1 MSTKRWAG
9 ICFAFLG
16 SCFVYGLGCGSSSS
30 GGPAGDAG
38 VDARATTTSTSTA
51 TTQGSGGGSTTSTT
65 STTTG
70 TGGAG
75 GSGGAP
81 PGSTNLGKACAA
93 DAECGA
99 GFTCIRSS
107 DNLSGD
113 PTSPGGP
120 GNGLCVVDCTT
131 DPMACGPTGGI
142 CVAIDIAPDGGTVS
156 KAACFE
162 ACTIGPNPP
171 APPVVKC
178 HGRQDVACEPV
189 NQAETLFACIPLCV
203 TDADCGGRKCDPSS
217 GLCVET
223 PMAGKTI
230 GSGCTVT
237 RGQANNECAGGLC
250 LPIEAIPDGGTTTPG
265 ICTALCR
272 LGTQEA
278 CGYRITPID
287 AGPPMG
293 ACVLPWGDTGYNT
306 GDLGLCLQLCD
317 GANDC
322 SYKAQNWV
330 CRTDITLRGFG
341 HSVCLVP
348 PAG

>member
-9 ICFAFLG
+9 LCFAFLG
-16 SCFVYGLGCGSSSS
+16 ACFLHGLGCGSSST
-30 GGPAGDAG
+30 GAPPADAG
-38 VDARATTTSTSTA
+38 TDVK
-51 TTQGSGGGSTTSTT
+51 TTSTT
-65 STTTG
+65 SAGTAGAGGGSSTTTSSTTTG
-70 TGGAG
+70 GTG
-75 GSGGAP
+75 GSGGSV
-81 PGSTNLGKACAA
+81 GGTNLGAKCTA
-93 DAECGA
+93 DADCGA
-99 GFTCIRSS
+99 GFTCIKSS

-113 PTSPGGP
+113 PASPGGI
-120 GNGLCVVDCTT
+120 GNGLCTIDCTT
-131 DPMACGPTGGI
+131 DPMACGPTGGV
-142 CVAIDIAPDGGTVS
+142 CVAIDIGADGASVS

-162 ACTIGPNPP
+162 SCAIGPNPP
-171 APPVVKC
+171 AAPVAKC

-189 NQAETLFACIPLCV
+189 NQAETLFACIPICV
-203 TDADCGGRKCDPSS
+203 TDADCGGTRKCEASS
-217 GLCVET
+217 GLCVDT
-223 PMAGKTI
+223 PMAGKTV

-237 RGQANNECAGGLC
+237 RGMSNNECAGGLC

-265 ICTALCR
+265 VCTALCR

-278 CGYRITPID
+278 CGYRITGID

-322 SYKAQNWV
+322 SYKAANWT